1 MRRINAIPRI
11 RGIHVVRAYM
21 KNSRKPYSDRTD
33 LEKLQSQW
41 WKLSGL
47 HSREEWSAAV
57 VRAATAAEIAA
68 NIAIRQEFQAIGSFP
83 PKFVDSL
90 LIWANGL
97 KGKLERLL
105 VPITKDTD
113 HGKVIS
119 GLKSLAID
127 VNDIRN
133 AIAHKGEFCS
143 EKKAKEVIA
152 KSQEFIEGVVSLY
165 EAGFK
170 LKERKP

>member
-1 MRRINAIPRI
+1 
-11 RGIHVVRAYM
+11 M
-21 KNSRKPYSDRTD
+21 KKSRKPYDHRAD

-57 VRAATAAEIAA
+57 VRAVTAAEIAT
-68 NIAIRQEFQAIGSFP
+68 NIAIRREFQEIGSFP
-83 PKFVDSL
+83 TEFVDSL

-105 VPITKDTD
+105 LPITKDTE

-119 GLKSLAID
+119 RLKPLAIKINC
-127 VNDIRN
+127 VRN
-133 AIAHKGEFCS
+133 RIVHRGEFCS
-143 EKKAKEVIA
+143 EIKARVIIE
-152 KSQEFIEGVVSLY
+152 KSKQFIEGIVDLY
-165 EAGFK
+165 EPGFK
-170 LKERKP
+170 LEERKA